1 MNRLHAITRAAV
13 PAAVVLLAAC
23 SHTVPLRNVPAH
35 LPKTARLGPAPARF
49 FIDRIKVPY
58 RRDERLGEK
67 RSLAGDFWAR
77 VYSSGD
83 LAAWAEGEWR
93 AFLTRHGHTV
103 VPRVREADY
112 AVTCDIIEISADKK
126 YDWIWD
132 DDFSGSVK
140 LTVKIVHRASAK
152 TIFYRTLRGDHFVQR
167 RGVHEHSSDTD
178 LLLLCASTAFQKA
191 LEQISFNP

>member
-1 MNRLHAITRAAV
+1 MNSHRAIVCAAL
-13 PAAVVLLAAC
+13 PAALCLLAAC
-23 SHTVPLRNVPAH
+23 SHTVPLRNVPVS

-49 FIDRIKVPY
+49 FVDRIKVPY
-58 RRDERLGEK
+58 RRDERLGVS

-83 LAAWAEGEWR
+83 LAAWAEGEWH
-93 AFLTRHGHTV
+93 AFLTRHGHSV

-112 AVTCDIIEISADKK
+112 AVTCDIVEISADKK

-140 LTVKIVHRASAK
+140 MTVKIVHRATAK
-152 TIFYRTLRGDHFVQR
+152 TVFYRTLRGDHFLQR
-167 RGVHEHSSDTD
+167 RGVYENSSDND
-178 LLLLCASTAFQKA
+178 LLLLCVSTAFQKA